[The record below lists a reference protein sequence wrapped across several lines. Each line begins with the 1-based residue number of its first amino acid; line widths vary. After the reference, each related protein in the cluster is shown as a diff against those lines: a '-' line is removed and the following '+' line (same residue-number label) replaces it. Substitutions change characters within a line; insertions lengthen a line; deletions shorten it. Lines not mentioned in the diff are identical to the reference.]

1 MGTVLALMAVA
12 MFRLSLV
19 MPAVVVDGIRSPWAA
34 IRRSWR
40 LTRGA
45 VGRLVWFYLLLGLA
59 YLVLTV
65 AVGGGISALAA
76 LALGKGAGPVVE
88 ALTGA
93 AITAAGGA
101 VFTAVLAM
109 VHRQLAN

>member
-1 MGTVLALMAVA
+1 MDEAEQVDGARVLARA
-12 MFRLSLV
+12 
-19 MPAVVVDGIRSPWAA
+19 G
-34 IRRSWR
+34 WR
-40 LTRGA
+40 IIP
-45 VGRLVWFYLLLGLA
+45 LLGLA